1 MNKNVISVLVI
12 VLVLVISSGLY
23 ISSKESN
30 ITEKMTV
37 KVTPDAITTKKTSET
52 MIKSK
57 DGKYIE
63 YVSPETLEIK
73 NSKVVLYFFA
83 NWCPTCI
90 PADKEFKADEAKI
103 PDGVTVVRVN
113 YNDPDT
119 DNNEKALS
127 KKYGVTYQHTFV
139 QIDEKGNEVTKWN
152 GGAINELLSNIK

>member
-1 MNKNVISVLVI
+1 MSKNVISVLAV

-23 ISSKESN
+23 ISSKKSN
-30 ITEKMTV
+30 VTEKMAV
-37 KVTPDAITTKKTSET
+37 KATPDAIMNKKTSEA
-52 MIKSK
+52 MVSK
-57 DGKYIE
+57 DDKYIE

-103 PDGVTVVRVN
+103 PDGVTVIRVN